1 MWEYNYTYP
10 DELYHYGVL
19 GMKWGVRRAAKK
31 GTTYT
36 YKSHTTKKYEKK
48 AQKALAKASKDTK
61 YKSKAK
67 IYNQRAK
74 RSSELDAKEQ
84 KIAEKTSVG
93 KAIAISIL
101 TSDGF
106 GTKSYQRYKAFGNS
120 EAKSLGKAW
129 IDNMYSGLGSISGTY
144 HRIKKARYIR
154 QDEKR

>member
-19 GMKWGVRRAAKK
+19 GMKWGIRRAAKK

-48 AQKALAKASKDTK
+48 YQKALAKASKDTK

-84 KIAEKTSVG
+84 KIAENIKTG
-93 KAIAISIL
+93 KVIATRL
-101 TSDGF
+101 FTGGF
-106 GTKSYQRYKAFGNS
+106 GAKSYQRYQAFGDS
-120 EAKSLGKAW
+120 KGKAMVKAYL
-129 IDNMYSGLGSISGTY
+129 DSTFLPDGFGQGLG